1 MTNSQP
7 TIPQGC
13 PASGLAGQFN
23 TWITDLIR
31 DKAAFDR
38 KDVAVFRY
46 SSITAYYERH
56 LYLLT
61 MHFKRGL
68 GTARDSRSPV
78 RNGYLFDSIYKDW
91 YLSLCRHL
99 LGPKFLK
106 NPVRQPFS
114 MAFLDVEGSRH
125 HRAAS
130 AFQNP
135 HIHALIL
142 AHPTSA
148 DEFRRLAKGGILKMS
163 DDPRISSIDILPFR
177 DQGRSASPMMSYAA
191 KYARDTIGSDRLD
204 ETWSVFPD
212 LNADIYPFY
221 GSARPSLHQ
230 MAHA

>member
-1 MTNSQP
+1 MTNNP
-7 TIPQGC
+7 TIIPQGC
-13 PASGLAGQFN
+13 PASPLAGQFN

-38 KDVAVFRY
+38 KDVPVFKF
-46 SSITAYYERH
+46 SSTTAYYERH
-56 LYLLT
+56 LYLVT

-78 RNGYLFDSIYKDW
+78 RNGYLFDSIYKGW

-99 LGPKFLK
+99 LGSKFHK
-106 NPVRQPFS
+106 KPIRQPFS
-114 MAFLDVEGSRH
+114 MAFLDVEGTRH

-135 HIHALIL
+135 HIHALVL

-148 DEFRRLAKGGILKMS
+148 DEFRRLAKGGILTMS
-163 DDPRISSIDILPFR
+163 EDPRISSIDILPFR
-177 DQGRSASPMMSYAA
+177 DQGRSASRIMSYAA

-204 ETWSVFPD
+204 EAWSVFPD
-212 LNADIYPFY
+212 LNAGLYPFY
-221 GSARPSLHQ
+221 GIARPVLHR
-230 MAHA
+230 MHR

>member
-1 MTNSQP
+1 MTNIPSI
-7 TIPQGC
+7 IPQGC
-13 PASGLAGQFN
+13 PASSLAGQFN

-38 KDVAVFRY
+38 KDIPVFKF
-46 SSITAYYERH
+46 SSTTAYYERH
-56 LYLLT
+56 LYLVT
-61 MHFKRGL
+61 MHFQPGL
-68 GTARDSRSPV
+68 GAARDSRSPV
-78 RNGYLFDSIYKDW
+78 RNGHLFDQIYKGW
-91 YLSLCRHL
+91 YLSVCEKL
-99 LGPKFLK
+99 LGPKFRK
-106 NPVRQPFS
+106 KPVRQPFS

-148 DEFRRLAKGGILKMS
+148 DEFRRLAKDGILTMS
-163 DDPRISSIDILPFR
+163 EDPRISSIDILPFR

-204 ETWSVFPD
+204 ETWSAFPD
-212 LNADIYPFY
+212 LDADLYPFY
-221 GSARPSLHQ
+221 GDAGLRQ
-230 MAHA
+230 YEMTR